1 MYKSNTI
8 NSSSTVLIGI
18 VIAAAIIS
26 VILAGSISTYF
37 DNANIKFASAQ
48 LEKNKI
54 GTPTTTTT
62 KPIKGYIEE
71 AAHIYST
78 QFKTDKSEFKK
89 APDFSKITGYINTDP
104 VKLGDLN
111 GKVVL
116 VHFWTYT
123 CINCMHTIPYL
134 NKWYENYA
142 DKGLVIIGIH
152 TPEFEF
158 EKNTDNVKQAVKDY
172 QIEYPV
178 LQDNN
183 YATWKAY
190 QNKYW
195 PRDYL
200 IDTQGFIRYDHI
212 GEGGYDETEKAIQ
225 SLLAEGTTQGEQ

>member
-1 MYKSNTI
+1 MYQSKI
-8 NSSSTVLIGI
+8 LISSPVLTGI
-18 VIAAAIIS
+18 LIAIIS
-26 VILAGSISTYF
+26 VILAGSIF
-37 DNANIKFASAQ
+37 KNIDNAFIKIASAEIQ
-48 LEKNKI
+48 SEKVTASIN
-54 GTPTTTTT
+54 GY
-62 KPIKGYIEE
+62 IKG
-71 AAHIYST
+71 AHIYSA
-78 QFKTDKSEFKK
+78 QFKTDKAEFKR
-89 APDFSKITGYINTDP
+89 APDFTEITGYINTDP

-123 CINCMHTIPYL
+123 CENCIHMIPYL
-134 NKWYENYA
+134 NKWQQNYA
-142 DKGLVIIGIH
+142 DKGLIIIGIH

-158 EKNTDNVKQAVKDY
+158 EKNTNNVKQAVKEY

-190 QNKYW
+190 QNRYW

-212 GEGGYDETEKAIQ
+212 GEGNYDETEKAIQ
-225 SLLAEGTTQGEQ
+225 SLLAEGTAQGSS

>member
-8 NSSSTVLIGI
+8 NSSSTVLIGV

-54 GTPTTTTT
+54 GTPTT
-62 KPIKGYIEE
+62 KPIKGYMEEE

-158 EKNTDNVKQAVKDY
+158 EKDTDNVKQAVKDY

>member
-54 GTPTTTTT
+54 GTPTTTIT

-142 DKGLVIIGIH
+142 DKGLIIIGIH

-200 IDTQGFIRYDHI
+200 VDTQGFIRYDHI

>member
-8 NSSSTVLIGI
+8 TINRSTTVLTAII
-18 VIAAAIIS
+18 IAAAIIS
-26 VILAGSISTYF
+26 VILVAGSISTYI
-37 DNANIKFASAQ
+37 DNTYIKFASAQ
-48 LEKNKI
+48 VEKSKI
-54 GTPTTTTT
+54 GTPTTT
-62 KPIKGYIEE
+62 IKGYMEE
-71 AAHIYST
+71 AAHIYNT

-142 DKGLVIIGIH
+142 QKGLIIIGIH

-225 SLLAEGTTQGEQ
+225 SLLAEGTTQGE

>member
-48 LEKNKI
+48 HEKNKI
-54 GTPTTTTT
+54 GTPTTTT

>member
-1 MYKSNTI
+1 MDKSKVLTSN
-8 NSSSTVLIGI
+8 TVLI
-18 VIAAAIIS
+18 AILVATIS
-26 VILAGSISTYF
+26 VILAVSISKYI
-37 DNANIKFASAQ
+37 DNAYIKSASAQ
-48 LEKNKI
+48 LQSEKVTAPMNDYSKS
-54 GTPTTTTT
+54 
-62 KPIKGYIEE
+62 
-71 AAHIYST
+71 AHIYST
-78 QFKTDKSEFKK
+78 QFKTDKTGFKK
-89 APDFSKITGYINTDP
+89 APDFSQITGYINTDP

-123 CINCMHTIPYL
+123 CENCIHMIPYL
-134 NKWYENYA
+134 NKWQQNYA

-178 LQDNN
+178 LQDNS

-200 IDTQGFIRYDHI
+200 VDTQGFIRYDHI
-212 GEGGYDETEKAIQ
+212 GEGNYDGTEKAIQ
-225 SLLAEGTTQGEQ
+225 SLLAEGTAQGINK

>member
-54 GTPTTTTT
+54 GTPTTT
-62 KPIKGYIEE
+62 IKGYIEE

-212 GEGGYDETEKAIQ
+212 GEGAYDEMEKAIQ

>member
-1 MYKSNTI
+1 MHKSNTI
-8 NSSSTVLIGI
+8 NSSSTVLTGI
-18 VIAAAIIS
+18 IIIAVAAIIS
-26 VILAGSISTYF
+26 VILAAGSISAYI
-37 DNANIKFASAQ
+37 DNVYIKFASAQ
-48 LEKNKI
+48 LENKI
-54 GTPTTTTT
+54 DTTTTTT
-62 KPIKGYIEE
+62 KGYTEE
-71 AAHIYST
+71 AHIYNA
-78 QFKTDKSEFKK
+78 QFKTDKSEFRK
-89 APDFSKITGYINTDP
+89 APDFSKITGYINTAP
-104 VKLGDLN
+104 VKLVDLN

-134 NKWYENYA
+134 NKWYQNYA
-142 DKGLVIIGIH
+142 EKGLVIIGIH

-178 LQDNN
+178 LQDNS

-225 SLLAEGTTQGEQ
+225 SLLAERTAQGEQ